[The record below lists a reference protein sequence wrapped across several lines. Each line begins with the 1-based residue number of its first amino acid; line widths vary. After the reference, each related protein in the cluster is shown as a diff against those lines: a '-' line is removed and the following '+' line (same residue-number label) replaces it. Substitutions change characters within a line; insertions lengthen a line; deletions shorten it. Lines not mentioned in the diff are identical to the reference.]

1 MLAFIGCVLWVI
13 SDHFRSD
20 IGPLHVTKDQ
30 AISCAAQVIQKEF
43 GVDVTANWD
52 VVAIVQDDTASTPS
66 RFIWQVYGKDVYQG
80 MQASYIQG
88 VSWLIRFMQFE
99 RPVEERGEEF
109 KVMVSNCCRIGAV
122 TPKDMSPK
130 ILAIE
135 HKLPEHYQGADLTE
149 EQALKKAYAY
159 IEHEFDLQDNEIS
172 LISVASDKLEHRRD
186 WTIVVQDCAYF
197 NFDQEGQARIQI
209 VISGDVV
216 TRYSQFIFVPEDW
229 SRIDKALVINIRI
242 YLIILYLFMILFIL
256 LGCIFGARKL
266 TVSQYGTKIIRHKLL
281 FVGVLVAIITINN
294 FCIYIGSFNT
304 AEPFYDQCTRILLQ
318 LVFSNVLQVFFCSTF
333 LTIAAVGFI
342 KSHKPKYA
350 QAIGLSIAAGLFLV
364 GVFAYVH
371 QYDILSSSWFPVVS
385 SIGSMLTK
393 YCLAL
398 SMLASIF
405 LIIQALF
412 AQWKYKML
420 MEFVSFM
427 LFCCALQAFG
437 TSQSVEFM
445 IANGLL
451 MGAAMAIV
459 YWLILQFDMTL
470 LPLIIAVMMIFNAL
484 PEILHPSYA
493 GSQLNTLCA
502 IFVMIAVALFFY
514 ERSHIE

>member
-1 MLAFIGCVLWVI
+1 M
-13 SDHFRSD
+13 
-20 IGPLHVTKDQ
+20 
-30 AISCAAQVIQKEF
+30 
-43 GVDVTANWD
+43 
-52 VVAIVQDDTASTPS
+52 
-66 RFIWQVYGKDVYQG
+66 
-80 MQASYIQG
+80 
-88 VSWLIRFMQFE
+88 
-99 RPVEERGEEF
+99 
-109 KVMVSNCCRIGAV
+109 
-122 TPKDMSPK
+122 
-130 ILAIE
+130 
-135 HKLPEHYQGADLTE
+135 
-149 EQALKKAYAY
+149 
-159 IEHEFDLQDNEIS
+159 
-172 LISVASDKLEHRRD
+172 
-186 WTIVVQDCAYF
+186 
-197 NFDQEGQARIQI
+197 
-209 VISGDVV
+209 
-216 TRYSQFIFVPEDW
+216 
-229 SRIDKALVINIRI
+229 
-242 YLIILYLFMILFIL
+242 
-256 LGCIFGARKL
+256 
-266 TVSQYGTKIIRHKLL
+266 
-281 FVGVLVAIITINN
+281 
-294 FCIYIGSFNT
+294 
-304 AEPFYDQCTRILLQ
+304 
-318 LVFSNVLQVFFCSTF
+318 LQVFFCSTF

-371 QYDILSSSWFPVVS
+371 QYDILFQPRSGIFMLASSWFPVVS